1 MMDATRS
8 FETSIGLNPIH
19 DVMFQKTR
27 VQLSTFLKIQFVSM
41 LVSVSLVGYNKTINS
56 LVSFLSYTLVQE
68 HFVRK

>member
-1 MMDATRS
+1 
-8 FETSIGLNPIH
+8 
-19 DVMFQKTR
+19 
-27 VQLSTFLKIQFVSM
+27 M